1 MYVSVCP
8 SIQIDIYKY
17 IPRNCYMNISYLCL
31 MFWLVSEKW
40 TLDSPTVMWLCQFLL
55 FDAFLPDF
63 VVYVLQRY
71 SLRCVNFFHC
81 YIFLV
86 DFSFY
91 EYEVLLFLLYIF
103 TVAATLNDII
113 IVLFAC
119 FSLVSICL
127 VHITNFPSFQW
138 TSYMHLE
145 WIIAVFI
152 LPECLCQLI
161 DKFNSLNFVVITK
174 K

>member
-1 MYVSVCP
+1 
-8 SIQIDIYKY
+8 
-17 IPRNCYMNISYLCL
+17 MNISYLCL

>member
-1 MYVSVCP
+1 MLDEHFLFVLV
-8 SIQIDIYKY
+8 
-17 IPRNCYMNISYLCL
+17 
-31 MFWLVSEKW
+31 FWLVSEKW
-40 TLDSPTVMWLCQFLL
+40 TLESPTVMWLCQFLL

-63 VVYVLQRY
+63 VIYVLQRY
-71 SLRCVNFFHC
+71 SLRCVKFFHC
-81 YIFLV
+81 SIFLV

-103 TVAATLNDII
+103 TVAATLYNII
-113 IVLFAC
+113 IVLFASS
-119 FSLVSICL
+119 SLVNICL
-127 VHITNFPSFQW
+127 IHISNFPCFQW
-138 TSYMHLE
+138 ISYMPLE

-152 LPECLCQLI
+152 LSECLCQLI